1 MHPYTPKP
9 KPLAPRN
16 PVHPVI
22 ITITTLTTITTITT
36 ITSIA
41 VSISVTSH
49 VGFGVS
55 ELCKVPWNGLVGGDL
70 M

>member
-1 MHPYTPKP
+1 M
-9 KPLAPRN
+9 
-16 PVHPVI
+16 I
-22 ITITTLTTITTITT
+22 TTITTITT

-41 VSISVTSH
+41 VSISVSSH

-70 M
+70 MQVLNKKGMLE